1 MSFSDEAPM
10 MVRMKGPHHRT
21 VSLACLVP
29 IIIVIGSLIMTSAG
43 PAPADEPNDSQHS
56 RRLKAI
62 SYNVQFLPGVAAVAN
77 KRPNAPYRARVLGD
91 RLAAWDIVGL
101 NEAFDAAARDQILK
115 GLKSAWK
122 GAFTVV
128 TGPPPTDPTRFN
140 GGLVIATRLPILE
153 QHSVIYT
160 KFSRPEDFGLRA
172 DGFASKGVLH
182 ARIQLSAHSSVTDF
196 IDVFVTHMEA
206 RDDSIRPFQY
216 EEMAGFIRLH
226 AAEDH
231 PTLIMG
237 DFNTRGNPEYQAD
250 PESPYNLLMTT
261 LAEALPDKHL
271 KDLWPTMHGDAI
283 GGTSEQ
289 ESSDIGR
296 RIDYIMLAVP
306 ENQPDFIRVDDV
318 RVNPFLDEKVTAL
331 SDHSAVEAD
340 LSFFGRATDP

>member
-1 MSFSDEAPM
+1 M
-10 MVRMKGPHHRT
+10 MVRMKGPHQQS
-21 VSLACLVP
+21 VSLARLLP
-29 IIIVIGSLIMTSAG
+29 IVTVIGGLIVASAR
-43 PAPADEPNDSQHS
+43 PVVADEPNDTQGF
-56 RRLKAI
+56 RRLRAI

-77 KRPNAPYRARVLGD
+77 KRAYAPYRARVLGD

-101 NEAFDAAARDQILK
+101 NEAFDTAAREKILK

-122 GAFTVV
+122 GAFTAV
-128 TGPPPTDPTRFN
+128 TGPPSADPARFN
-140 GGLVIATRLPILE
+140 GGLVIATRLPILD

-182 ARIQLSAHSSVTDF
+182 ARVQLSADSSATDF

-216 EEMAGFIRLH
+216 EELAQFIRLH
-226 AAEDH
+226 AAAEH

-250 PESPYNLLMTT
+250 PESSYNQLMTT
-261 LAEALPDKHL
+261 LADVLPDKHL
-271 KDLWPTMHGDAI
+271 MDLWPTLHGDAI

-289 ESSDIGR
+289 ESSDVGR

-306 ENQPDFIRVDDV
+306 ETHRDIVRVDDV
-318 RVNPFLDEKVTAL
+318 RVNPFPDEKVTAL

-340 LSFFGRATDP
+340 LSFPRQSTDP